1 MRRLSASLL
10 FLLAGTLTYA
20 QTSSVVGCPV
30 GFTASRQAAPQMM
43 SASDA
48 SQLGPAL
55 GLHLM
60 LNPLT
65 ESSIESIEVTV
76 YGTSTKGRVLPVDTQ
91 SSDAVT
97 KTFELHRTQGT
108 ASLNDGDVWMHQVGS
123 LGWVDLIS
131 VTYADGK
138 TWHATASLRCRAV
151 PSNFL
156 LVSRR

>member
-10 FLLAGTLTYA
+10 FLLAGTFTYA
-20 QTSSVVGCPV
+20 QTSSVGCPV

-76 YGTSTKGRVLPVDTQ
+76 YGTSTKGRVLPVNAQ

-97 KTFELHRTQGT
+97 RTFALRRTVGS
-108 ASLNDGDVWMHQVGS
+108 ASLKDADVWMHQVGS
-123 LGWVDLIS
+123 LSWADLIS
-131 VTYADGK
+131 ITYADGT
-138 TWHATASLRCRAV
+138 TWHSTANLRCRAV